1 MRRDAANAF
10 AQQPQQQAGAAQ
22 AFAEP
27 AVDAAKDFA
36 QQQLMTDAANASV
49 QQCNNHSSK

>member
-27 AVDAAKDFA
+27 AVDAAKAFA
-36 QQQLMTDAANASV
+36 QQQPTDAANASV
-49 QQCNNHSSK
+49 QQSQQQN